1 MISRCVFNLVLKLV
15 SFFKMLLHVHVY
27 SHVVVSG
34 DLVLPSHI
42 TVLHVEQ
49 EVIGDDTKAI
59 DSVLECDVKR
69 TALLKEEAELSAK
82 TQSTRY
88 FSRTAICARFVV
100 LLLLTMVA
108 MVTMARKSNCLF
120 DS

>member
-1 MISRCVFNLVLKLV
+1 
-15 SFFKMLLHVHVY
+15 MLLHVHDY
-27 SHVVVSG
+27 SHVVVVSG

-88 FSRTAICARFVV
+88 FSLVRQFVHDSWCFCCLPWLPWLPWHGRVIVCLTLEVVV
-100 LLLLTMVA
+100 LLTQS
-108 MVTMARKSNCLF
+108 RHG
-120 DS
+120 

>member
-1 MISRCVFNLVLKLV
+1 
-15 SFFKMLLHVHVY
+15 MLLHVHVY
-27 SHVVVSG
+27 SHVVVVSG

-88 FSRTAICARFVV
+88 FSLVRQFVH
-100 LLLLTMVA
+100 
-108 MVTMARKSNCLF
+108 
-120 DS
+120 DSWCFCGTEE